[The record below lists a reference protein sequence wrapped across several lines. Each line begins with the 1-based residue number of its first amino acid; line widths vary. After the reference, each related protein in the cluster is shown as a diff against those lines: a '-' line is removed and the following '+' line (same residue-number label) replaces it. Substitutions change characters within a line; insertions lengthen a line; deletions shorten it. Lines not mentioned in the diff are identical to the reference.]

1 MGLKLVLA
9 SLEVR
14 PVWPLTAPAAAAV
27 SRPETPKTCLGIHQ
41 FWAWREKRYLITI
54 FNSASVKRVGIYT
67 TPFQLLS
74 RPVTSRPKSVCL
86 YFKPR
91 WVSYCFLPFS
101 NFSNWLSSF
110 SEFSDQFF
118 TSQKMAKN
126 LYQLTVQ
133 IAAYMCI
140 FVFVDFEAFSV
151 QKWSQKNVP
160 IY

>member
-1 MGLKLVLA
+1 
-9 SLEVR
+9 
-14 PVWPLTAPAAAAV
+14 V
-27 SRPETPKTCLGIHQ
+27 SVFISSHAEFPTVFCH
-41 FWAWREKRYLITI
+41 FLISQI
-54 FNSASVKRVGIYT
+54 D
-67 TPFQLLS
+67 
-74 RPVTSRPKSVCL
+74 
-86 YFKPR
+86 
-91 WVSYCFLPFS
+91 
-101 NFSNWLSSF
+101 SSF